1 VLRGLTR
8 IAFFKGSLA
17 GAALLTAAL
26 CLGLG
31 SEAEAQPVITGVN
44 PATVTYDITPNSSV
58 TISGSGFQL
67 GATIT
72 VGSLAGATV
81 TGTTATAATPFVF
94 VSASTLRFYWDNASL
109 SPGAYDVVVTNPT
122 GDTTTAV
129 GGFTVLAP
137 QPTVS
142 SATPSAVTYGI
153 TPSQTITISGSNF
166 VVGARI
172 TVGGLTG
179 TTVIGTV
186 ASATTPYVFVAS
198 TRLSMWWPNTG
209 LAPGAYAV
217 TVANPA
223 AAGGLADSL
232 TAGLTVA
239 APQPAVTT
247 VTLGSVTYGVTP
259 SQSVTISGSNFLLGA
274 RVTVGG
280 LTGTTVAGS
289 VATAAVPYV
298 FVSSSTIRF
307 WWPNTGL
314 ATGPTPV
321 AYTVTVTNPAAAGG
335 LAGSLAAGFT
345 VAPPQPTLVSATPN
359 ALTYGGASLA
369 ITVNGSG
376 FVEGAT
382 ITLSSPTTATTLSG
396 PTVAGSLATATTPYV
411 FVSANRLSVY
421 WPSTS
426 LAPGS
431 YSIGVTNP
439 AGAGGLSV
447 QTADLVT
454 IAGSQPVVSTVTPN
468 QVTYG
473 TQASLAI
480 TISGSG
486 FLNGATIAVSG
497 PSPSTAVQLSGT
509 TQAGSVA
516 TASVPYVFVSATRL
530 SFYWTNTSLP
540 LGRYT
545 LTVTNPAASGGLVSA
560 PLVDGFEVVAPQP
573 VVSGT
578 SPNQVTYDI
587 TPSRAITI
595 TGANFV
601 DGAVITVG
609 TPSASGVCALP
620 TCASGTTVTGTT
632 ATASTPFVFVRSSQ
646 LSFYWAELAW
656 LPGRS
661 YDVRVVNPAVA
672 GSLGHTLAGAFT
684 VVAPQPQITSI
695 TPSSGEYN
703 VTLSTSV
710 RIVGSNFYA
719 PSGTDVLSVT
729 VGSLPYTCSVGTA
742 PATATTEC
750 VYIDSRNIE
759 FYWTNIHDNPRV
771 LPPGDHAV
779 RVTNPVYAGAASSNA
794 VTFRVNAPEPRIET
808 VRPLAVAAGISA
820 SRAIDVVGVDD
831 ADNYVGFLAGASL
844 RVEDSVNPSQSLN
857 CTAQAVSGVTVPT
870 TATPCIYV
878 GPGLLRFYWDTD
890 RSVDPVS
897 PLLGPGSYSV
907 QVTNPANRGGLPA
920 PTPGAFRVVAAPE
933 LISVEPAAGVG
944 AGARS
949 AVLTLATAGFPA
961 GSTVRIGTAEPDPSD
976 ATAPP
981 YVQVQDPQVTMRSA
995 FRAFAA
1001 GDGGTVVIDVADD
1014 PTQTTNRLLAV
1025 TITSPDGRYRFTC
1038 PAPSGTGACASGLII
1053 APAPTITAITPALA
1067 VGASGRT
1074 VTITG
1079 SRFVA
1084 GGTSVTLPSGISGT
1098 CSATSAAAIDCTAVA
1113 VASAVTPGSL
1123 SVIVINPDGG
1133 RATGTLTINQPPVIS
1148 SLTPGTGAAGSTVR
1162 VQITGSGFQ
1171 TGLALASEAG
1181 VTINVVS
1188 VASGTVVADFALAAG
1203 AADGY
1208 RSVTLT
1214 NPDGG
1219 STAAAQAFYIGTPPA
1234 DAESILSTFG
1244 QRGQSAIQYARSVGS
1259 GWSGRFSGPA
1269 LSAPPVWQVM
1279 KASPLRDERLLA
1291 VVDDQRGLTLH
1302 VWNGQAWGGALAA
1315 TGSTGL
1321 TRPTQTVDVAFEQQS
1336 GRGVAVYAINDTT
1349 LRYRVWDGTSW
1360 SAEALVEDPVNGQPT
1375 SGRPLWV
1382 RLEARPGTNDLILA
1396 YEDVNDNVAAFVWD
1410 GTTHTW
1416 GDAIV
1421 LTTTAPGHE
1430 SALVDVAFER
1440 LTGRGLVAWA
1450 TAGDPAGRPRYRV
1463 WNGGWGAEGIAQL
1476 GAGAAAN
1483 TLTALRVVGD
1493 HASDRV
1499 AMASSDGT
1507 VMVAQM
1513 WDGQQWIATG
1523 SNGPVSVTLEL
1534 AVEGRGRPFDLAW
1547 EGSSGDLVIAY
1558 APRSVSGGMSRSWSS
1573 AGGWTGPVALPAP
1586 TPETVITT
1594 TTASSVGVSDAGLV
1608 LVATAALPDAGL
1620 IQIDTELIRYSSK
1633 TTNTAG
1639 TLSTLTGVTRGFGG
1653 TVATAHAAGAAV
1665 QFVPFP
1671 AWFDLAAAR
1680 GTNGLALATLDTQG
1694 RVTLRRWTGAAWAAP
1709 VEAQSQAAGL
1719 VSVFDPALAR
1729 NALVV
1734 GRGVAVT
1741 LAQHLAGPGP
1751 VISPP
1756 GTVADTTAPSTP
1768 TFGGGTPAATTVSLS
1783 WTAVGDDGMTGGM
1796 VARYELRKS
1805 FGTLSAVQTV
1815 TPAAAPGATEQ
1826 TTVSGLSGST
1836 AYTFEL
1842 RAIDD
1847 AGNASAWSSPLSVT
1861 TLLDQPPPAVTVS
1874 LAATPATNAITV
1886 RWTVPVDDSGPLP
1899 GYQVRYSTATPF
1911 DFDTATP
1918 YTLHPPTIGGSTA
1931 TIAIQ
1936 GLLPNTS
1943 YQIAVKAV
1951 DAVGQVGARSNVLAA
1966 TTAAGSSS
1974 DVTPPAAVTDLVVF
1988 AGATTN
1994 NSLLLQW
2001 TATGDPLGGGTVGR
2015 ASAYEVR
2022 YATVP
2027 LTAGNFSQGALVASI
2042 PPDIPGSAQELLI
2055 GSLASNTTY
2064 YVALVVV
2071 DDSGNRSAL
2080 SNVVTAHTALRRGYT
2095 IVSVPLLLASPNNY
2109 PDAVF
2114 GDDVGLP
2121 PYAFHWNSSGATV
2134 ADGCYAGTVSQ
2145 PSFPTCASLSTVEA
2159 GLSYFLYS
2167 SGNRA
2172 VLDATGTAVTAA
2184 TVDVSLALGFNMVGN
2199 PYGQDI
2205 ALSAVRVKRAADPL
2219 VELSFADAVASGWVA
2234 GAMYVYDGAVHQA
2247 LTPADPEAVFRPWNG
2262 AWIQSRV
2269 ADAILVFPQP

>member
-1 VLRGLTR
+1 MLRELPRT
-8 IAFFKGSLA
+8 IFLKGSSA
-17 GAALLTAAL
+17 GAALLATAL
-26 CLGLG
+26 CFGLG
-31 SEAEAQPVITGVN
+31 SEAEAQPVITGIS

-72 VGSLAGATV
+72 VGSLTGATV
-81 TGTTATAATPFVF
+81 TGTTATATSPFVF
-94 VSASTLRFYWDNASL
+94 VSATTLRFYWDNASL
-109 SPGAYDVVVTNPT
+109 APGAYDVVVTNPT

-129 GGFTVLAP
+129 GGFTVSAP
-137 QPTVS
+137 QPTVT

-153 TPSQTITISGSNF
+153 TPSQAITISGSNF
-166 VVGARI
+166 VAGARI

-198 TRLSMWWPNTG
+198 TRLSMWWPNTA
-209 LAPGAYAV
+209 LAPGAYAI
-217 TVANPA
+217 TVANPT
-223 AAGGLADSL
+223 AAGGLANTL
-232 TAGLTVA
+232 TNGLTVA

-247 VTLGSVTYGVTP
+247 VTPGSVIYGVTP

-274 RVTVGG
+274 QIAVGGLTGTTVAGSVATAASPYVFVSSTTVRFWWPNTGLATGPTPVGYTVTVTNPTAAGGLSSSLANGIIVTPPQPTVTSVTLATVTYGITPSQSVTISGTNFVVVATVTVGT

-298 FVSSSTIRF
+298 FVSSTTIRF
-307 WWPNTGL
+307 WWPNTAL
-314 ATGPTPV
+314 APG
-321 AYTVTVTNPAAAGG
+321 AYTVTVANPGAAGG
-335 LAGSLAAGFT
+335 LAGSLADGFT
-345 VAPPQPTLVSATPN
+345 VAPPQPTVTSATPN
-359 ALTYGGASLA
+359 AVTYGITPSQA
-369 ITVNGSG
+369 ITISG
-376 FVEGAT
+376 TNFVVGAT
-382 ITLSSPTTATTLSG
+382 VTLSSPTTATTLSG

-411 FVSANRLSVY
+411 FVSATRLSVY
-421 WPSTS
+421 WSSTS

-431 YSIGVTNP
+431 YAILVTNP
-439 AGAGGLSV
+439 SNAGGLSA
-447 QTADLVT
+447 QAPDLLTV
-454 IAGSQPVVSTVTPN
+454 AGAQPVVSTVTPT

-486 FLNGATIAVSG
+486 FLNGAAIAVSG
-497 PSPSTAVQLSGT
+497 PSPSTTVLLSGT
-509 TQAGSVA
+509 TQTGSVA
-516 TASVPYVFVSATRL
+516 TASIPYVFVSATRL

-545 LTVTNPAASGGLVSA
+545 ITVTNPAASGGLASA
-560 PLVDGFEVVAPQP
+560 PLVDGFEVAAPQP

-620 TCASGTTVTGTT
+620 TCASGTTVTGTA

-646 LSFYWAELAW
+646 LSFYWDELGW

-703 VTLSTSV
+703 VTPSTSV

-759 FYWTNIHDNPRV
+759 FYWTNIHNNPRV

-808 VRPLAVAAGISA
+808 IRPLAVAAGISA

-831 ADNYVGFLAGASL
+831 AANYVGFLAGASL

-870 TATPCIYV
+870 TANPCIYV
-878 GPGLLRFYWDTD
+878 GPGSLRFYWDTD

-907 QVTNPANRGGLPA
+907 NVTNPANRGGLPA

-961 GSTVRIGTAEPDPSD
+961 GSTVKIGTAEPDPSD

-1014 PTQTTNRLLAV
+1014 PAQTTNRLLAV
-1025 TITSPDGRYRFTC
+1025 TITSQDGRYRFTC

-1053 APAPTITAITPALA
+1053 APAPAITAITPALA

-1084 GGTSVTLPSGISGT
+1084 GGTSVTLPAGISGT

-1181 VTINVVS
+1181 VTVTVVS

-1360 SAEALVEDPVNGQPT
+1360 SAEAWVEDSVNGQPT

-1396 YEDVNDNVAAFVWD
+1396 YEDVNDHVAAFVWD
-1410 GTTHTW
+1410 GTTRTW

-1450 TAGDPAGRPRYRV
+1450 IAGDPAGRPRYRV

-1499 AMASSDGT
+1499 ALASSDGT
-1507 VMVAQM
+1507 AMVAQM

-1523 SNGPVSVTLEL
+1523 SSAPVSVTLEL

-1594 TTASSVGVSDAGLV
+1594 TTASSVGVSDASLV

-1639 TLSTLTGVTRGFGG
+1639 TLATLTGVTRGFGG
-1653 TVATAHAAGAAV
+1653 TAATAHAAGAPV
-1665 QFVPFP
+1665 QFVPVP

-1709 VEAQSQAAGL
+1709 IETQSQAAGL

-1768 TFGGGTPAATTVSLS
+1768 TFGGGTPA
-1783 WTAVGDDGMTGGM
+1783 
-1796 VARYELRKS
+1796 
-1805 FGTLSAVQTV
+1805 
-1815 TPAAAPGATEQ
+1815 
-1826 TTVSGLSGST
+1826 
-1836 AYTFEL
+1836 
-1842 RAIDD
+1842 
-1847 AGNASAWSSPLSVT
+1847 
-1861 TLLDQPPPAVTVS
+1861 
-1874 LAATPATNAITV
+1874 
-1886 RWTVPVDDSGPLP
+1886 
-1899 GYQVRYSTATPF
+1899 
-1911 DFDTATP
+1911 
-1918 YTLHPPTIGGSTA
+1918 
-1931 TIAIQ
+1931 
-1936 GLLPNTS
+1936 
-1943 YQIAVKAV
+1943 
-1951 DAVGQVGARSNVLAA
+1951 
-1966 TTAAGSSS
+1966 
-1974 DVTPPAAVTDLVVF
+1974 
-1988 AGATTN
+1988 
-1994 NSLLLQW
+1994 
-2001 TATGDPLGGGTVGR
+2001 
-2015 ASAYEVR
+2015 
-2022 YATVP
+2022 
-2027 LTAGNFSQGALVASI
+2027 
-2042 PPDIPGSAQELLI
+2042 
-2055 GSLASNTTY
+2055 
-2064 YVALVVV
+2064 
-2071 DDSGNRSAL
+2071 
-2080 SNVVTAHTALRRGYT
+2080 
-2095 IVSVPLLLASPNNY
+2095 
-2109 PDAVF
+2109 
-2114 GDDVGLP
+2114 
-2121 PYAFHWNSSGATV
+2121 
-2134 ADGCYAGTVSQ
+2134 
-2145 PSFPTCASLSTVEA
+2145 
-2159 GLSYFLYS
+2159 
-2167 SGNRA
+2167 
-2172 VLDATGTAVTAA
+2172 
-2184 TVDVSLALGFNMVGN
+2184 
-2199 PYGQDI
+2199 
-2205 ALSAVRVKRAADPL
+2205 
-2219 VELSFADAVASGWVA
+2219 
-2234 GAMYVYDGAVHQA
+2234 
-2247 LTPADPEAVFRPWNG
+2247 
-2262 AWIQSRV
+2262 
-2269 ADAILVFPQP
+2269 